1 MLDFLANLCLPAMVY
16 LILVIIGIF
25 MMIWSWILYPKNVTL
40 FTLLSSMMGLF
51 IKLLWIWLLN
61 YLCVKNME
69 GLSWFLFFLPYIIVF
84 LIMYFMWHKIEFNLN
99 K

>member
-25 MMIWSWILYPKNVTL
+25 MMIWSWIIYPKTVTL
-40 FTLLSSMMGLF
+40 FTLLASMMGLF

-84 LIMYFMWHKIEFNLN
+84 LITYYLWHKIEFNLN